1 MFFSDADICYLVSM
15 TSPLSPY
22 PPKNSARNV
31 SRHISRRQIL
41 AATVPISLFGLA
53 GLAQAQP
60 LNTLISLDLP
70 SPNTAI
76 EDKSGQSR
84 MLADYA
90 TQPLLINFWA
100 SWCPPCIHELPA
112 LEGLDRALA
121 DVGMGV
127 LLVGADRK
135 GTDFGEAFL
144 ADRNIAIRQ
153 RAYDPRGEL
162 ARALS
167 IRAMPTSFMMTQQ
180 GQIIGKVEGAIAW
193 DDPAVIRQLV
203 TMLKP

>member
-1 MFFSDADICYLVSM
+1 MFRKL
-15 TSPLSPY
+15 T
-22 PPKNSARNV
+22 
-31 SRHISRRQIL
+31 RRQIL
-41 AATVPISLFGLA
+41 AATVPISVFGLA

-70 SPNTAI
+70 SPNTEI
-76 EDKSGQSR
+76 TDKSGQSR
-84 MLADYA
+84 RLADYA

-121 DVGMGV
+121 DAGMGV

-135 GTDFGEAFL
+135 GADFGEAFL
-144 ADRNIAIRQ
+144 ADRNINIRQ
-153 RAYDPRGEL
+153 RGYDPRGEL
-162 ARALS
+162 ARALAV
-167 IRAMPTSFMMTQQ
+167 RAMPTSFLMTRQ

-193 DDPAVIRQLV
+193 DDPAVIRQLI
-203 TMLKP
+203 TMLAA